1 MPLFMETKNLD
12 WLYGEK
18 AALAKAAG
26 LKDQQSI
33 SDFLAGRRDF
43 SVKRAR
49 RLEAA
54 SYIVRGPKR
63 VIPFL
68 AWLRQEQHPA
78 LEKLPEE
85 G

>member
-1 MPLFMETKNLD
+1 MENKSH

-26 LKDQQSI
+26 LSEQQALT
-33 SDFLAGRRDF
+33 DFFAGRKNF
-43 SVKRAR
+43 SVKTAR

-54 SYIVRGPKR
+54 SIIVRGPERK
-63 VIPFL
+63 ISAS
-68 AWLRQEQHPA
+68 AWLRLEVHPA
-78 LEKLPEE
+78 LGKS

>member
-1 MPLFMETKNLD
+1 MENKSH

-26 LKDQQSI
+26 LSEQQALT
-33 SDFLAGRRDF
+33 DFFAGRKNF
-43 SVKRAR
+43 SVKTAR